1 MRIFKRLRS
10 RVRRQNEKSNL
21 RLCTFFFLSSPTS
34 QTHTHHRYGF
44 RHIQKI
50 VRQLR
55 TGRCKYDFVEI
66 MACPGGCL
74 NGGGQARPDDF
85 KSVDA
90 KSLLKKMETEFQA
103 SHPMSLYRDPEK
115 SAFVAEIKRWSF
127 IRAKAS
133 SSYEIS
139 RSTRDA

>member
-1 MRIFKRLRS
+1 
-10 RVRRQNEKSNL
+10 
-21 RLCTFFFLSSPTS
+21 
-34 QTHTHHRYGF
+34 
-44 RHIQKI
+44 
-50 VRQLR
+50 
-55 TGRCKYDFVEI
+55 

-115 SAFVAEIKRWSF
+115 SAFVAEIKRWC
-127 IRAKAS
+127 KDDT
-133 SSYEIS
+133 S
-139 RSTRDA
+139 RKHHLHTRFHAVRGVRV

>member
-1 MRIFKRLRS
+1 
-10 RVRRQNEKSNL
+10 
-21 RLCTFFFLSSPTS
+21 
-34 QTHTHHRYGF
+34 
-44 RHIQKI
+44 
-50 VRQLR
+50 
-55 TGRCKYDFVEI
+55 VEI

-115 SAFVAEIKRWSF
+115 SAFVAEIKRWC
-127 IRAKAS
+127 KDDAS
-133 SSYEIS
+133 
-139 RSTRDA
+139 RKHHLHTRFHAVPEMPKNVLAIQW